1 MRKGSKSL
9 VYLFA
14 RTISLIEKI
23 IDEENEVTHSQISK
37 EVLRFLADAEMNK
50 HCEKNGV
57 ATEDVNFLR
66 LIKICWKV
74 GGNL

>member
-14 RTISLIEKI
+14 RTITLIEKI

-37 EVLRFLADAEMNK
+37 EVLKFLADQEMSK

-57 ATEDVNFLR
+57 ATENV
-66 LIKICWKV
+66 KI
-74 GGNL
+74 LD